1 MKVIY
6 YCFCVYDVIMGKR
19 DSDMDDVIILI
30 VNGLI
35 KWSKNLINFVSF
47 RNIWKRDVIIIEF
60 DIWN

>member
-1 MKVIY
+1 
-6 YCFCVYDVIMGKR
+6 MGKR